1 MHSPRRRGEVVRT
14 ALIAVSIGLSA
25 LVSPASTL
33 ADTDLTIGGNAVVA
47 YAQGDNVRVRT
58 GASYGSDVV
67 TSVAEGSTVSVLDG
81 PFADDEGNYWY
92 QVSVD
97 GVTGYMVSDFLANSS
112 GIHVA
117 SSGNA
122 TATDNVHLRSG
133 PSLGYASIGKI
144 PAGDTVTIAGENIDG
159 WLRVTWNGYEGWA
172 YGAFF
177 DGSGVPD
184 VPAPEP
190 DPAPEPEPEPEPEP
204 APDLEPEIEWIE
216 AGTRYTNDSVNFRSE
231 PSLDSTVHEVL
242 PAGIAVE
249 LTGRSIDGFA
259 EGTANGYSGWVS
271 LDFLSW
277 EAPVAEEPEQD
288 LSDEPETEAPQD
300 DPAPSPGGSSIVWP
314 MSGGE
319 WYIGQG
325 YNGSSHQNS
334 GSLWQYQYSF
344 DLARTD
350 ENTGG
355 EATYSPVNGTVRWLD
370 PSTGGIS
377 IDIGGGLAVA
387 LFHIDIDPSI
397 SPGDWVSQGEY
408 IGIVSYPGGGGN
420 GGWSHIHLTVWATDD
435 GGNWSRQAIPFEGAT
450 AISGQSFPNRGAG
463 QDWTGTV
470 IYP

>member
-1 MHSPRRRGEVVRT
+1 MDSPRRRGEVVRT
-14 ALIAVSIGLSA
+14 ALLAVALGLSA
-25 LVSPASTL
+25 LLSPATTL
-33 ADTDLTIGGNAVVA
+33 ADTDLTIGGEAVVA
-47 YAQGDNVRVRT
+47 YAQGDNVRVRS
-58 GASYGSDVV
+58 GASYGSDTL
-67 TSVAEGSTVSVLDG
+67 TSVSEGTTVTVLDG
-81 PFADDEGNYWY
+81 LFHDDEGNAWY
-92 QVSVD
+92 QVSVN
-97 GVTGYMVSDFLANSS
+97 GVTGYMVSDYLANSG

-122 TATDNVHLRSG
+122 TATDTVHLRSG
-133 PSLGYASIGKI
+133 PSVGYASIGRI
-144 PAGDTVTIAGENIDG
+144 PAGDTVTIAGDNIDG

-177 DGSGVPD
+177 TGSSVPD
-184 VPAPEP
+184 M
-190 DPAPEPEPEPEPEP
+190 PAPEPEPEAAPEP
-204 APDLEPEIEWIE
+204 EPEIEWIE
-216 AGTRYTNDSVNFRSE
+216 AGTRYTSDSVNFRSE
-231 PSLDSTVHEVL
+231 PSLQSTVHEVL
-242 PAGIAVE
+242 PAGVAVE
-249 LTGRSIDGFA
+249 LTGRSISGFA

-277 EAPVAEEPEQD
+277 EAPAAPEPE
-288 LSDEPETEAPQD
+288 SEAPQED
-300 DPAPSPGGSSIVWP
+300 AAPQPSGSSIIWP
-314 MSGGE
+314 MRGGE

-325 YNGSSHQNS
+325 YNGSSHHNS

-370 PSTGGIS
+370 PSTGGIT

-387 LFHIDIDPSI
+387 LFHIDVDPSI

-420 GGWSHIHLTVWATDD
+420 GGWSHIHITVWATDD

-450 AISGQSFPNRGAG
+450 AISGQSFPSSGAG
-463 QDWTGTV
+463 QDWTGTI